1 MTRISS
7 LIDFSDP
14 LDSAAPRL
22 RHAFGAPRSVLV
34 AHELAQVG
42 PLLDAVQAAAQQG
55 RWCVGYVRYE
65 AAAAFDSALTT
76 HAPDGPLVW
85 FAVYDEALPWPQGG
99 AESAS
104 AAQVLNAFAIAPQ
117 AAVAATAS
125 AVATSTVAIEKLATS
140 AAASIQAPA
149 VQAQWQESCPRP
161 AFDAALAHIQRAIAD
176 GELYQVNFTAPLLG
190 AWLGEP
196 PAEAALGL
204 FAALQRAQP
213 GGYAAFIDTGG
224 ADAAGFSASAGGAG
238 NAASTGSAGSAG
250 QMCEISATDDS
261 GKAASAASAGG
272 EQLLSVSPELF
283 FDWQDGP
290 AHQGGEILARPMKG
304 TAARGTTPELDAAQ
318 AAALRASPK
327 ERAENVM
334 IVDLLRN
341 DISRIAQPF
350 SVQVPHLFDTQALPT
365 VWQMTSDVTAKTR
378 PGTTLVDVFGALFPC
393 GSVTGAPKV
402 RAMQLI
408 RTLEPAPRGVYCGA
422 IGVVRPVP
430 GRGESGQPGQSCAPG
445 RGDIRATFNVPI
457 RTVSV
462 QAGRLRCGI
471 GSGITSGAAPDAEW
485 QEWKNKQQ
493 FLERASMPF
502 DLLETLALDNGQLR
516 HVAEHLQRL
525 AGAAAH
531 FGYPLNVTDVESC
544 LQQLAQAHPQGAWR
558 VRLLLNAQG
567 QARAEAFA
575 LEASPASVR
584 LQLAERALMEA
595 HGEFVRFKTTRRA
608 HYDAFTPTQSG
619 VFDTVLWNAEGEI
632 TECTRGNVALLIDG
646 HWVTP
651 PLACGLLPGVG
662 RALALREGRVSE
674 GVVRVED
681 LPKVRGWTF
690 LNSLRGWIAAEINC

>member
-1 MTRISS
+1 MTLISS

-14 LDSAAPRL
+14 QDSAAPRL
-22 RHAFGAPRSVLV
+22 RHAFGVPRSVLV

-76 HAPDGPLVW
+76 HAPDGPLAW
-85 FAVYDEALPWPQGG
+85 FAVYDEALPWPQDG
-99 AESAS
+99 AESVS
-104 AAQVLNAFAIAPQ
+104 AA
-117 AAVAATAS
+117 
-125 AVATSTVAIEKLATS
+125 TV
-140 AAASIQAPA
+140 QAP
-149 VQAQWQESCPRP
+149 VVHAQWRESCSRP
-161 AFDAALAHIQRAIAD
+161 AFDAALAHIQRAISD

-196 PAEAALGL
+196 PAEAAVGL

-224 ADAAGFSASAGGAG
+224 ADVAG
-238 NAASTGSAGSAG
+238 
-250 QMCEISATDDS
+250 
-261 GKAASAASAGG
+261 SAASAGS

-283 FDWQDGP
+283 FDWQDG
-290 AHQGGEILARPMKG
+290 AEGGEILARPMKG
-304 TAARGTTPELDAAQ
+304 TAARGATPELDAAQ

-350 SVQVPHLFDTQALPT
+350 SVQVPRLFHTQALPT
-365 VWQMTSDVTAKTR
+365 VWQMTSDVSAKTR
-378 PGTTLVDVFGALFPC
+378 PGTTLAGVFGTLFPC

-408 RTLEPAPRGVYCGA
+408 RTLEPQPRGVYCGA
-422 IGVVRPVP
+422 IGVVRPGVP
-430 GRGESGQPGQSCAPG
+430 GQG
-445 RGDIRATFNVPI
+445 IRATFNVPI

-471 GSGITSGAAPDAEW
+471 GSGITSGAAPNAEW

-493 FLERASMPF
+493 FLERASMSF

-516 HVAEHLQRL
+516 HAADHLQRL

-531 FGYPLNVTDVESC
+531 FGYPLNLASVESC
-544 LQQLAQAHPQGAWR
+544 LQQLAQTHPQGAWR
-558 VRLLLNAQG
+558 VRLLLDAG
-567 QARAEAFA
+567 GAACAEAFA

-584 LQLAERALMEA
+584 LQLAERPLMEA

-608 HYDAFTPTQSG
+608 HYDAFTPTAPG

-632 TECTRGNVALLIDG
+632 TECTRGNVAMLLDG
-646 HWVTP
+646 RWVTP

-674 GVVRVED
+674 AVVRVED
-681 LPKVRGWTF
+681 LPRVRGLAF
-690 LNSLRGWIAAEINC
+690 LNSLRGWIAAEMVC